1 MIRRNGG
8 VAKVVF
14 GVCVFFVGVYLFY
27 LYYDVSGRL
36 KQTERTAERY
46 RREGETASA
55 QLQGNLG
62 FLPCCVFNPFFVM

>member
-1 MIRRNGG
+1 MMRRGG
-8 VAKVVF
+8 GMGKVVA
-14 GVCVFFVGVYLFY
+14 GVCVFFVGVYVFY

-55 QLQGNLG
+55 QLQGDCKLESY
-62 FLPCCVFNPFFVM
+62 